1 MAELVAGI
9 ALSLSD
15 LVTALA
21 SWVVAKLRG
30 HDLFDQVMREGDAED
45 ARPRPSP

>member
-21 SWVVAKLRG
+21 SWVVAKLCG
-30 HDLFDQVMREGDAED
+30 HDLFDQVMREAE
-45 ARPRPSP
+45 AKAAPPRASP